1 MNWGSQLTDV
11 LVGYTNGSSLFV
23 VDWNSLSVNSTLP
36 KVGSVLRTVTHLS
49 TAWHYAFKHR
59 GSSLAVVLCGTIVMS
74 ISKDHTVISPSVSED
89 WKGPSVN
96 WLECYMRIPRSSQ
109 ILKKEFRI

>member
-1 MNWGSQLTDV
+1 MGLIHIQGELMSQLTDF
-11 LVGYTNGSSLFV
+11 LVGSRNGPSLFV
-23 VDWNSLSVNSTLP
+23 VNCDSLSVRSTPP

-74 ISKDHTVISPSVSED
+74 IQ
-89 WKGPSVN
+89 G
-96 WLECYMRIPRSSQ
+96 SQ
-109 ILKKEFRI
+109 S